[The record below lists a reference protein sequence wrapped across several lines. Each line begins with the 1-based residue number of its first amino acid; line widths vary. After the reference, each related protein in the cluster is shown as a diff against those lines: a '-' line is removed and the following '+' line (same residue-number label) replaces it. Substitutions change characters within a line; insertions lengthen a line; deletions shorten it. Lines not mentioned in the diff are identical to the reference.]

1 MNKNCIL
8 ILAHKNHNQIMRLIN
23 HLKTDF
29 DLYVHIDK
37 RNKLNIKSFD
47 NVNVYNKFKTY
58 HGDVSLVIATLFLIR
73 EAYKSNYDRYIFIS
87 GQDIPLKTNK
97 EIIDFFNTSKE
108 YISYESINNTEAI
121 YKEMSFRLN
130 SYNFGKLYR
139 LIFHRNIR
147 ELLSSFPLI
156 KRHTP
161 ENIYYGSQWWNLTND
176 AIKYILDYTDK
187 NPQFL
192 KRFNYTWGSDE
203 FYFQSILLNSEFKH
217 NCINDCLRYIVWSGG
232 APFNLEM
239 KDYNNI
245 KNNIN
250 NNLFARKFD
259 ENIDND
265 IIDKLYKD
273 LEVK

>member
-1 MNKNCIL
+1 M
-8 ILAHKNHNQIMRLIN
+8 
-23 HLKTDF
+23 
-29 DLYVHIDK
+29 V
-37 RNKLNIKSFD
+37 
-47 NVNVYNKFKTY
+47 
-58 HGDVSLVIATLFLIR
+58 
-73 EAYKSNYDRYIFIS
+73 E
-87 GQDIPLKTNK
+87 
-97 EIIDFFNTSKE
+97 
-108 YISYESINNTEAI
+108 
-121 YKEMSFRLN
+121 
-130 SYNFGKLYR
+130 
-139 LIFHRNIR
+139 
-147 ELLSSFPLI
+147 
-156 KRHTP
+156 
-161 ENIYYGSQWWNLTND
+161 LTNN